1 MCLHMIHYGVSSL
14 GCWSRRDGSFSRT
27 RSFLLL
33 PLDKTLC
40 LALCSY
46 FSLDTRLCQSAGEP
60 PSAPLRERK
69 KRLLQKWL
77 SIREK
82 WGGQREK
89 KTRSGSTE
97 KRVKQHTASKTPS
110 PAALPGWHSPPKVC
124 RCVSSHSWDYF
135 GHLVSLR
142 SAVNTDV
149 CIFSSSSFYFF
160 DCFASLRWTDGVG
173 FSPLPPT

>member
-1 MCLHMIHYGVSSL
+1 MIHYGVSSL
-14 GCWSRRDGSFSRT
+14 GCWSRSDGSFSRT
-27 RSFLLL
+27 RSFLPL

-60 PSAPLRERK
+60 PSAPERERK

-110 PAALPGWHSPPKVC
+110 PAELPGWHSPSKVC
-124 RCVSSHSWDYF
+124 RSVSSHSWDYF

-149 CIFSSSSFYFF
+149 CIFSSFFFF